1 MHFFFNDTATTEI
14 DTLSL
19 HDALPIFWGRNRAT
33 RDAAAAAWQASRF
46 DQDTVRLT
54 VTAQVAHGW
63 LQAVALRE
71 RQAIAARDRK
81 STRLNS
87 SHSQISYAV
96 FCLKKKKNSNNQ
108 SNSTN
113 DSTKVTG
120 KTPRPFFAKK
130 HHIIHAHSTA
140 DEQDRPPPVH
150 HHIAIEPIQDI

>member
-71 RQAIAARDRK
+71 RQAIAARNVANAE
-81 STRLNS
+81 RLLGLVES
-87 SHSQISYAV
+87 RARAGAATQLELAQQRGLVASQQIGRASCRERV
-96 FCLKKKKNSNNQ
+96 
-108 SNSTN
+108 
-113 DSTKVTG
+113 
-120 KTPRPFFAKK
+120 
-130 HHIIHAHSTA
+130 
-140 DEQDRPPPVH
+140 
-150 HHIAIEPIQDI
+150 